1 MEQKDGTRSLIGL
14 NEVQKRAALNISG
27 PSIIVAGPGSG
38 KTKTLTHRIAYLIES
53 GVRPEKIL
61 GLTFTNKA
69 AQEMKRRV
77 ESLLHPHTSGG
88 AGVNGSRKPG
98 SFLGTF
104 HKLAVL
110 ILRQEAPRLGF
121 SRGFSI
127 YDESES
133 LSLMKEVVGSLNFK
147 NDSPQDVLR
156 KISFL
161 KNRGDFMFVGNETNP
176 RDAGG
181 FSEASGFSVP
191 EKIRIYFDEYQKL
204 LKQRSAFDFD
214 DLILK
219 IVELFRK
226 NPEVLEKYQA
236 RWSHVLVDEYQDT
249 NKPQYVLIRLLCEKH
264 RNLCVIG
271 DDWQSIYR
279 FRAADFK
286 NVLRFEKDWP
296 EAKIFFLEENYRS
309 TKNIVSAS
317 QAVIMK
323 NVFRTDKNLF
333 TQNPWGDLVGVTQF
347 LDGVEEAN
355 WIKEKILEALR
366 QGEKLSDFAVL
377 FRTNVQSRVFE
388 EMFLEAGIQY
398 QLIGGFKFYK
408 RREIQDIQ
416 SYLQLTL
423 NPDDFLALKRAV
435 GVPRRGIG
443 EKTLERLRFGE
454 KTTSS
459 ASPLA
464 DGLRGTSKKLDEFL
478 KLMAKTRELAKKLKP
493 SEFLQWLCKE
503 IKYRDYLELEG
514 DVGKE
519 RWENIMELI
528 GVAGTFDLE
537 APPFGLERL
546 VENIKLLQDTDD
558 YEKNSN
564 KLTLMTLHS
573 AKGLEFPTV
582 FVVGLEDGILP
593 HERSLA
599 NQEDL
604 EEERRL
610 LYVGMTRAKEK
621 LFLSFAKTRF
631 IKGNFQDNPP
641 SRFIDDLPGENIN
654 FIDQAPDFG
663 HGRTIYLD

>member
-1 MEQKDGTRSLIGL
+1 MKQKEGMNSLSDL
-14 NEVQKRAALNISG
+14 NQFQKAAVMNVSG

-38 KTKTLTHRIAYLIES
+38 KTKTLTHKIAHLIES
-53 GVRPEKIL
+53 GVGPEKIL

-77 ESLLHPHTSGG
+77 LSLLPTSDIRYPTSG
-88 AGVNGSRKPG
+88 V
-98 SFLGTF
+98 FLGTF

-110 ILRQEAPRLGF
+110 ILRQEAHHLGF

-127 YDESES
+127 YDENES
-133 LSLMKEVVGSLNFK
+133 LSLMKEAVRSLYPHAHGLGAETDRK
-147 NDSPQDVLR
+147 NDSPRDILR

-161 KNRGDFMFVGNETNP
+161 KNRGDFMFAGNKTSW
-176 RDAGG
+176 RYAGG
-181 FSEASGFSVP
+181 SLEASDFSVP

-219 IVELFRK
+219 TVELFRK
-226 NPEVLEKYQA
+226 NPEVLEKYQT

-249 NKPQYVLIRLLCEKH
+249 NKPQYVLIGLLCEKH

-286 NVLRFEKDWP
+286 NILRFEKDWP

-333 TQNPWGDLVGVTQF
+333 TQNPRGDLVCVTRF

-355 WIKEKILEALR
+355 WVKEKILEGLR
-366 QGEKLSDFAVL
+366 RKEKLSDFASL
-377 FRTNVQSRVFE
+377 FRTNIQSRVFE

-408 RREIQDIQ
+408 RKEIQDIQ
-416 SYLQLTL
+416 SYLQLIL

-443 EKTLERLRFGE
+443 EKTMAMIGSGR
-454 KTTSS
+454 
-459 ASPLA
+459 
-464 DGLRGTSKKLDEFL
+464 GLKSKKLDEFL
-478 KLMAKTRELAKKLKP
+478 SLIEKVRNLSKTEA
-493 SEFLQWLCKE
+493 FGVFAAALQRNK
-503 IKYRDYLELEG
+503 
-514 DVGKE
+514 VS
-519 RWENIMELI
+519 
-528 GVAGTFDLE
+528 
-537 APPFGLERL
+537 RL
-546 VENIKLLQDTDD
+546 
-558 YEKNSN
+558 S
-564 KLTLMTLHS
+564 
-573 AKGLEFPTV
+573 
-582 FVVGLEDGILP
+582 
-593 HERSLA
+593 
-599 NQEDL
+599 
-604 EEERRL
+604 
-610 LYVGMTRAKEK
+610 
-621 LFLSFAKTRF
+621 
-631 IKGNFQDNPP
+631 
-641 SRFIDDLPGENIN
+641 
-654 FIDQAPDFG
+654 
-663 HGRTIYLD
+663 